1 MNIFF
6 ISIQATY
13 SSASLSLFSN
23 DVCLET
29 ALIGDARASSHLI
42 PHLEA
47 LLKKHV
53 LQLTDLA
60 FIAVDQG
67 PGAFT
72 SLRVS
77 LATVNGIAFGKRVP
91 LVGVDGLDA
100 LGHDMVKLSA
110 HASALFVSMLN
121 AYNNDVYYAF
131 YTSNNQ
137 VLTTVDRGVKKIE
150 AVLADLSVHGATQ
163 PVIFAGNGAYL
174 HRDMIYNTLGDGVR
188 FVEPVVSTAT
198 SESIGTLAFK
208 AYQETSEIGFKVK
221 PTYMKTQYFAIR
233 ASTHQ

>member
-29 ALIGDARASSHLI
+29 VRIEDARASSHLI
-42 PHLEA
+42 PHLEV
-47 LLKKHV
+47 LLKKHA
-53 LQLTDLA
+53 LCLIDLA

-77 LATVNGIAFGKRVP
+77 IATVNGIAFGQRVP
-91 LVGVDGLDA
+91 LVGINGLDA
-100 LGHDMVKLSA
+100 LGYDMTGLNPN
-110 HASALFVSMLN
+110 HETLCVSVLN
-121 AYNNDVYYAF
+121 AYNNDVYYAIYKF
-131 YTSNNQ
+131 DDQ
-137 VLTTVDRGVKKIE
+137 GLIAVARGCKKIE
-150 AVLADLSVHGATQ
+150 LFLEELSTQ
-163 PVIFAGNGAYL
+163 TIGQQFVFAGNGAYL
-174 HRDMIYNTLGDGVR
+174 HKDMILTMLGDRVR
-188 FVEPVVSTAT
+188 FAEPILSTAT
-198 SESIGTLAFK
+198 SESIGVLAYSMYKKNAGTVFK
-208 AYQETSEIGFKVK
+208 IE

-233 ASTHQ
+233 NSTHQ